1 MRNKNFIASLV
12 FLASVLFLFN
22 HALPAADKAVAKG
35 PAKKET
41 AGGPAKIEAGKK
53 VTLYY
58 KLFVSGELLETADAK
73 DPFTYQHG
81 QHQIVPGL
89 EKGLN
94 SLHVGDKKTI
104 QVLAAEAYGPVDS
117 KAFREIEKTKL
128 PGGVDQKA
136 GMLLEA
142 RSPKGEVMLVKIKE
156 VKDKTVVIDFNHPL
170 AGKDLEFQ
178 VEVINIA

>member
-1 MRNKNFIASLV
+1 MRKKNFIAGFV

-22 HALPAADKAVAKG
+22 RALPAADTPA
-35 PAKKET
+35 AKKK
-41 AGGPAKIEAGKK
+41 AADAAAKIEAGKK

-58 KLFVSGELLETADAK
+58 KLFVKGELLETADVK

-94 SLHVGDKKTI
+94 GLHVGDKKTI
-104 QVLAAEAYGPVDS
+104 QVPAVEAYGPVDS

-128 PGGVDQKA
+128 PGDVEQKP

-142 RSPKGEVMLVKIKE
+142 RSPKGEVMLVKVKE

-178 VEVINIA
+178 VEVVSIAS